1 VVQIAYKRILNSL
14 FFAISAFALILTI
27 PSLALANDDEEAT
40 DFNGIVNENL
50 DLPELH
56 ENTVIYNGTMNPD
69 LTLIL
74 FFDGTEVDPY
84 VNDNGEFSMV
94 IPSYAELEAGD
105 TLEFLFVGSGL
116 PRETPV
122 TVEVQPSD
130 PEKDV
135 VGSDIGDE
143 TIKKAIK
150 DETTLDY
157 RRNATADGEDVVTLD
172 VETVGD
178 VDQVF
183 AIEEGDTIDN
193 ESNRLE
199 HISGNTF
206 RQYFPHSSAGDVI
219 EVYIVASGVTAM
231 IEDEVPSDDTE
242 SGADHSE
249 VNDGNDVDEGAAT
262 TTGNADSDDAAVATT
277 EESVQAAPTSDTAMS
292 TSGFAWGLVV
302 LLVVGGLIGGIFA
315 IKRRKST

>member
-1 VVQIAYKRILNSL
+1 MVQIACKRILNSF
-14 FFAISAFALILTI
+14 FFATSAFALILTI

-40 DFNGIVNENL
+40 DFDGIVNENL
-50 DLPELH
+50 VLPDLH

-105 TLEFLFVGSGL
+105 TLMFLFAGSGL

-122 TVEVQPSD
+122 NVEVQPSD
-130 PEKDV
+130 LEKDV

-143 TIKKAIK
+143 TIKEAIK
-150 DETTLDY
+150 NETSLDY
-157 RRNATADGEDVVTLD
+157 RRNATSDGEDVVTLD

-183 AIEEGDTIDN
+183 AIQEGDTIDN

-206 RQYFPHSSAGDVI
+206 RQYFPNSSAGDVI

-242 SGADHSE
+242 SGADKSE
-249 VNDGNDVDEGAAT
+249 VNDG
-262 TTGNADSDDAAVATT
+262 
-277 EESVQAAPTSDTAMS
+277 
-292 TSGFAWGLVV
+292 
-302 LLVVGGLIGGIFA
+302 
-315 IKRRKST
+315 

>member
-1 VVQIAYKRILNSL
+1 M
-14 FFAISAFALILTI
+14 
-27 PSLALANDDEEAT
+27 ANDDEEAT
-40 DFNGIVNENL
+40 DFDGIVNENL
-50 DLPELH
+50 VLPDLH

-105 TLEFLFVGSGL
+105 TLMFLFAGSGL

-122 TVEVQPSD
+122 NVEVQPSD
-130 PEKDV
+130 LEKDV

-143 TIKKAIK
+143 TIKEAIK
-150 DETTLDY
+150 NETSLDY
-157 RRNATADGEDVVTLD
+157 RRNATSDGEDVVTLD

-183 AIEEGDTIDN
+183 AIQEGDTIDN

-206 RQYFPHSSAGDVI
+206 RQYFPNSSAGDVI

-242 SGADHSE
+242 SGADKSE
-249 VNDGNDVDEGAAT
+249 VNDG
-262 TTGNADSDDAAVATT
+262 
-277 EESVQAAPTSDTAMS
+277 
-292 TSGFAWGLVV
+292 
-302 LLVVGGLIGGIFA
+302 
-315 IKRRKST
+315 

>member
-1 VVQIAYKRILNSL
+1 
-14 FFAISAFALILTI
+14 
-27 PSLALANDDEEAT
+27 
-40 DFNGIVNENL
+40 
-50 DLPELH
+50 
-56 ENTVIYNGTMNPD
+56 
-69 LTLIL
+69 
-74 FFDGTEVDPY
+74 
-84 VNDNGEFSMV
+84 MV

-105 TLEFLFVGSGL
+105 TLDFLFAGSGL
-116 PRETPV
+116 PRETPL

-183 AIEEGDTIDN
+183 AILEGDTIDN

-206 RQYFPHSSAGDVI
+206 RQYFPNSSAGDVI

-277 EESVQAAPTSDTAMS
+277 EESVQAAPTSDTTMS

-302 LLVVGGLIGGIFA
+302 LLVVGGLIGSIFA
-315 IKRRKST
+315 IKRKST